1 MLRLEDKK
9 AIVTEVSEIA
19 STALSA
25 AVADYRG
32 LTVTQMNELRAQ
44 ARENKVYLKVVKNT
58 LAKRAIE
65 GTEFACMGETLK
77 GPMVLAFSLEE
88 PGASAR
94 LIREFVKK
102 NKELEVKGLAM
113 GGELFG
119 EEKLETFAK
128 LPTREEALASLCRVM
143 MAPVTQFVRTLNEPT
158 AQMVRVMA
166 QVGDKK
172 QAA

>member
-9 AIVTEVSEIA
+9 AIVTEVAQIA

-32 LTVTQMNELRAQ
+32 LTVTQMNDLRAQ
-44 ARENKVYLKVVKNT
+44 ARQNNVYLKVVKNT
-58 LAKRAIE
+58 LAKRAVE
-65 GTEFACMGETLK
+65 GTEFACMTETLK
-77 GPMVLAFSLEE
+77 GPMVLAFSMEE
-88 PGASAR
+88 PGAAAR
-94 LIREFVKK
+94 LMRDFIKD
-102 NKELEVKGLAM
+102 NKELEVKSLAM
-113 GGELFG
+113 GGEVFSN
-119 EEKLETFAK
+119 EKLETFAK
-128 LPTREEALASLCRVM
+128 LPTRDEALASLARVM
-143 MAPVTQFVRTLNEPT
+143 LAPVTQFVRTLNEPT